1 MSSRAERF
9 DDVVI
14 DAASRIESRWKGA
27 FPHFELAVEEVPP
40 SDPAPWEVAEVPLGR
55 LFAAQGRTPARI
67 VIYRRPVHTRA
78 MSDADL
84 AALVTEV
91 LTEQIAALLGVEP
104 EDLDPRFGRDH
115 PDAHGREYQ
124 RPSTASNAD
133 RSMTRESHRDR

>member
-1 MSSRAERF
+1 M
-9 DDVVI
+9 
-14 DAASRIESRWKGA
+14 
-27 FPHFELAVEEVPP
+27 
-40 SDPAPWEVAEVPLGR
+40 PLGR

-91 LTEQIAALLGVEP
+91 VTEQIAALLGVEP

-115 PDAHGREYQ
+115 P
-124 RPSTASNAD
+124 
-133 RSMTRESHRDR
+133 

>member
-1 MSSRAERF
+1 MPAMSSRAERF

-91 LTEQIAALLGVEP
+91 VTEQIAALLGVEP

-115 PDAHGREYQ
+115 P
-124 RPSTASNAD
+124 
-133 RSMTRESHRDR
+133 